1 MKEINSLYN
10 IHRQNKN
17 LDMKEF
23 AGISIST
30 NFYLERRGGVEK
42 ESQQKQQTE
51 WKTKGRARILIKRT
65 GRTGDRGER

>member
-1 MKEINSLYN
+1 
-10 IHRQNKN
+10 
-17 LDMKEF
+17 MKEF

-51 WKTKGRARILIKRT
+51 CKTKGRARILIKRT